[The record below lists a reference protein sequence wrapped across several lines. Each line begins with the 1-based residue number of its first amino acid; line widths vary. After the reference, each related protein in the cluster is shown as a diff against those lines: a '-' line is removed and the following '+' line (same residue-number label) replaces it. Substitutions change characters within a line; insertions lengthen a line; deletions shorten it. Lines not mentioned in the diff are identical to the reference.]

1 MERYTA
7 RQVNRAL
14 AQEQLL
20 RRLDQGEDFVRLCQ
34 ELGLSLSRNY
44 LSFLRRRYREGGATW
59 EALIDHRQG
68 HAYKL
73 TPERRAWLCQR
84 KREDRTL
91 TQQELAGLF
100 AEEFQESL
108 SQNQVSQVLRTEGGA
123 CPGGPHHRV
132 EREPAGYT
140 ERAGVF
146 FLQAAAGQMGLLDTV
161 TQVILEK
168 QAAYQGPDRGLCHHR
183 PETILRR
190 LVHLLWLPRF
200 DLERPYHLRWVRPRG
215 LGLLAGAG
223 STLGYSALE
232 HFLGDLEALRVAR
245 PVGEALAQR
254 YLQVWP
260 VPAQGGIF
268 YLDNRRK
275 VRYSGYPT
283 AAGKISASDRILGAT
298 TQLFIHDAAGHGLY
312 MHSGPADDRMTR
324 TLLPLVQHFVTLI
337 GRERVHSI
345 VADQEMRS
353 VVLFRDLEAWGM
365 RFVTIG
371 RTPTPAQEAA
381 FAVEGLFLPYLRAPQ
396 SREITHWVAHAH
408 TLLQD
413 RPRGLSFP
421 AEVTL
426 VLDCRAGLPG
436 RLIPILHNWRN
447 SPGPVELLHTVYG
460 GHWEGQERVFRD
472 MCACQ
477 NLDAHYGQKKVAGP
491 NRRCQRQRQAGQRQQ
506 QAQAKRLAT
515 ARRKVEDYTQRLAD
529 WEEEDRRQRA
539 TTQQEVQALR
549 QASRA
554 AATAKQREKLL
565 VQAERRAAQGRM
577 QQLRQQQKQRRW
589 KAQQRAWERKL
600 TEPPAPSK
608 LVLPLPSA
616 EEAPPFYDFD
626 LEKDDLMTYLRMA
639 GENAHR
645 FVQEH
650 YFAGTFLEK
659 VDEETMVRVIY
670 HQPGWVQQRP
680 SSLQIQLQG
689 YRDPKMQAAVVQAC
703 HRVNQAQVQLPSGHR
718 LHMEVRTKILEL

>member
-20 RRLDQGEDFVRLCQ
+20 QRLERGEDFVALCQ

-44 LSFLRRRYREGGATW
+44 LPTLRRRYRQGGSSW
-59 EALIDHRQG
+59 EALVDHRHG
-68 HAYKL
+68 HASKV

-84 KREDRTL
+84 KREDPTL
-91 TQQELAGLF
+91 TQAELAGLF
-100 AEEFQESL
+100 QTEFQESL
-108 SQNQVSQVLRTEGGA
+108 TASQVGYLLRAEGIAGL
-123 CPGGPHHRV
+123 GGPPHHGA
-132 EREPAGYT
+132 REPTGYT
-140 ERAGVF
+140 ECAGVF
-146 FLQAAAGQMGLLDTV
+146 FLQAAALQMGVLDTL
-161 TQVILEK
+161 TQVILERR
-168 QAAYQGPDRGLCHHR
+168 AAYQGPDRGLCHHR
-183 PETILRR
+183 PETITRR

-232 HFLGDLEALRVAR
+232 HFLGDLEALRVAV

-298 TQLFIHDAAGHGLY
+298 TQLFVHDAAGHGLY
-312 MHSGPADDRMTR
+312 MRSGPGDDRMTR
-324 TLLPLVQHFVTLI
+324 TLLPMVQHFVPLV
-337 GRERVHSI
+337 GRERVRSI

-353 VVLFRDLEAWGM
+353 VVLFRDLEAWGV

-371 RTPTPAQEAA
+371 RTPTAAQETA
-381 FAVEGLFLPYLRAPQ
+381 FAVEGLFLPYLRDPQ
-396 SREITHWVAHAH
+396 SGEITHWVAHAH
-408 TLLQD
+408 TSLTD
-413 RPRGLSFP
+413 RPRGFSFP

-436 RLIPILHNWRN
+436 RLIPILHNWRD
-447 SPGPVELLHTVYG
+447 PQGPVELPHTVYG

-477 NLDAHYGQKKVAGP
+477 NLDAHYGQKKVAVP
-491 NRRCQRQRQAGQRQQ
+491 NRRRERQRQAGQRQQ
-506 QAQAKRLAT
+506 QAQAKRWAT
-515 ARRKVEDYTQRLAD
+515 ARRKVEDYTQRLTAL
-529 WEEEDRRQRA
+529 EEEDRQQRA
-539 TTQQEVQALR
+539 ATQAEVQALR
-549 QASRA
+549 QASRGA
-554 AATAKQREKLL
+554 STAKQREKLL

-577 QQLRQQQKQRRW
+577 QQLRQQQKRRRW
-589 KAQQRAWERKL
+589 RAQQRAWERKL
-600 TEPPAPSK
+600 AEPE
-608 LVLPLPSA
+608 LVLPRPQA
-616 EEAPPFYDFD
+616 EEDPPFYDFD

-645 FVQEH
+645 FVQEQ

-670 HQPGWVQQRP
+670 HQSGWVQRRG
-680 SSLQIQLQG
+680 SCLQVQLQD
-689 YRDPKMQAAVVQAC
+689 YRDPEVQAAVLQAC
-703 HRVNQAQVQLPSGHR
+703 QRVNQAQVQLPSGHR
-718 LHMEVRTKILEL
+718 LHMEVGTKILDL